1 MFVSVELCLKADVK
15 SGHGFGRA
23 FCRTGISANGKK
35 TPRKATKG
43 TAGKKDYK

>member
-1 MFVSVELCLKADVK
+1 MANATNATGSDQTETQKNM
-15 SGHGFGRA
+15 A